1 MYVCFHLKFSKWL
14 SYTCFFSCFVF
25 FFSMSI
31 TLNLR
36 YIEVCTYYVNHLV
49 TSISFRSKLYESW
62 NGSHLSVVIKYHR
75 KSGSKWT
82 NSIAAY
88 LQWLLHLLVFFFIV
102 NVVITTIVRVKL
114 LTVEIWVKAHC
125 HIISVQIIIEIL

>member
-14 SYTCFFSCFVF
+14 SYTCFFCFVF
-25 FFSMSI
+25 VFSMSI

-88 LQWLLHLLVFFFIV
+88 LQWLLHLLVFFFFIV